1 MIKKINNYQEMFNEI
16 LKNKL
21 KYIHIFTT
29 YKVSNLDVKTFILF
43 LQKVLYS
50 CEYIDDW
57 KNFIEVLIPEKKDF
71 YSHLNIEETTHVN
84 YMHVKWVCQDFE
96 IKHLVE
102 YLDLYFQSDIL
113 LLADVFEN
121 FQNICFHVHE
131 LDPTHFLC
139 TLGYG

>member
-1 MIKKINNYQEMFNEI
+1 MSAVLNKQALQMIKKINNYQEMFNEI

-43 LQKVLYS
+43 LQKVLYP

-71 YSHLNIEETTHVN
+71 YSHLNIEEITHVN
-84 YMHVKWVCQDFE
+84 YMHVK
-96 IKHLVE
+96 
-102 YLDLYFQSDIL
+102 
-113 LLADVFEN
+113 
-121 FQNICFHVHE
+121 
-131 LDPTHFLC
+131 
-139 TLGYG
+139 